1 MGNPASQAPKIR
13 LKELVRNSYLSLLL
27 LGCCPPLAS
36 APPEDAPIQFR
47 EVAARA
53 GLDFTLE
60 NHASENKH
68 YIETMPGGVAVFDY
82 NGDGLADIYFTN
94 GAAIPALRKTEA
106 KYSNRL
112 FRNEGGMKFK
122 DVTTEAGVAGEGYS
136 IGAAA
141 ADYDNDGDAD
151 LFVAGVNRNILYRNK
166 GKGQFEDVTATSGI
180 RSGRWAV
187 AGGWLDY
194 DNDGRLDL
202 FVVNYVQWSAEKERF
217 CGDPGRGLRVYCHP
231 KYYSELANTL
241 YRNRGDGT
249 FEDVSAKSGIA
260 KVTGKGMAVAIADYN
275 LDGFQDVFV
284 TNDYVSNYLFRNR
297 SDGTFEETGLLAGVG
312 LRDNGQ
318 YISNMGADFRD
329 YDNDGLPDIM
339 VVALAGQSFPLF
351 RNLGRGTF
359 RDATQAS
366 GLARLSLKQS
376 GWSPLLADFDNDGWK
391 DLFVSSAH
399 VNDRIEM
406 FETNR
411 YRLHNA
417 IFLNAGNGT
426 FQDVSAGAGL
436 HTVPERAHRGA
447 AVADFNNDG
456 RLDVVVSALG
466 GRAELWENVSPGEN
480 HWLRLRLVGTHSSR
494 DGIGARVRIG
504 NQHNHMTT
512 SYGYS
517 SSSLQGVHFGLGK
530 QTAVERI
537 EIVWPSRARQV
548 LEDVA
553 ANQEVNVREPE

>member
-1 MGNPASQAPKIR
+1 M
-13 LKELVRNSYLSLLL
+13 KELVRNSLLSAVLV
-27 LGCCPPLAS
+27 GCCLPLAG
-36 APPEDAPIQFR
+36 APPDDAPIRFH
-47 EVAARA
+47 EVAASA
-53 GLDFTLE
+53 GLDFTLD

-82 NGDGLADIYFTN
+82 NGDGLTDIYFTN
-94 GAAIPALRKTEA
+94 GAEIPWLRKSDP

-112 FRNEGGMKFK
+112 FRNEGSMKFRE
-122 DVTTEAGVAGEGYS
+122 VTREAGVAAEGYS

-141 ADYDNDGDAD
+141 ADYDNDGDPD
-151 LFVAGVNRNILYRNK
+151 LFVAGVNRNILYRNR
-166 GKGQFEDVTATSGI
+166 GDGQFEDVTVPAGI
-180 RSGRWAV
+180 QSGRWAV

-194 DNDGRLDL
+194 DNEGRLDL
-202 FVVNYVQWSAEKERF
+202 FVVNYVQWSAEQERF
-217 CGDPGRGLRVYCHP
+217 CGDPGRALRVYCHP

-260 KVTGKGMAVAIADYN
+260 KVAGKGMAVAIADYN

-297 SDGTFEETGLLAGVG
+297 GDGTFEETGLLAGVG

-318 YISNMGADFRD
+318 YISDMGADFRD
-329 YDNDGLPDIM
+329 YDNDGLPDIV
-339 VVALAGQSFPLF
+339 VVALAGQTFPLF
-351 RNLGRGTF
+351 RNLGRGAF

-366 GLARLSLKQS
+366 GLGRLSLKQS
-376 GWSPLLADFDNDGWK
+376 GWSPLLADFNNDGWK
-391 DLFVSSAH
+391 DLFVSSSH

-417 IFLNAGNGT
+417 MFLNAGDGT
-426 FQDVSAGAGL
+426 FRDVSTVAGL
-436 HTVPERAHRGA
+436 HSVPERAHRGA
-447 AVADFNNDG
+447 AIADFNNDG
-456 RLDVVVSALG
+456 RLDVVVTALG
-466 GRAELWENVSPGEN
+466 DRAELWENVSPEEN
-480 HWLRLRLVGTHSSR
+480 RWLRLRLVGTRSNR
-494 DGIGARVRIG
+494 DGIGTRVRIG

-530 QTAVERI
+530 QNRVEHI
-537 EIVWPSRARQV
+537 EITWPSGARQA
-548 LEDVA
+548 LENVA
-553 ANQEVNVREPE
+553 ANQVVNVREPE